1 MSLISVIIPYYKKKK
16 YIKKTIKTVLDQTH
30 KKIEIIILYDDED
43 KKDLFFLKK
52 NYKTNKKIKILV
64 NKKNLG
70 AGLSRNKGIQNSR
83 GKYIAF
89 LDADDLWKKNKL
101 RNQIKFM
108 KKTNALISHTSYD
121 TLDIRGKVVG
131 KRTARNFYHVEDLLK
146 SCDIGLSTVIIDKKI
161 YGRDCNFSNFKTKED
176 FIFWLKI
183 LKKGYFIHGLNQNLA
198 SWKKTENSLSSSIIQ
213 KLADGY
219 KVYYSYMKFNF
230 LKSFIYLIYLS
241 INFIK
246 KDYLKWN

>member
-101 RNQIKFM
+101 RNQIQFM

-161 YGRDCNFSNFKTKED
+161 YGRDCKFSNFKTKED
-176 FIFWLKI
+176 FIFWLNI

-230 LKSFIYLIYLS
+230 LKSFIYVIYLS
-241 INFIK
+241 LNFIK
-246 KDYLKWN
+246 KEYLKWN

>member
-161 YGRDCNFSNFKTKED
+161 YGRDCKFSNFKTKED
-176 FIFWLKI
+176 FIFWLNI

-230 LKSFIYLIYLS
+230 LKSFIYVIYLS
-241 INFIK
+241 LNFIK
-246 KDYLKWN
+246 KEYLKWN